1 MNPMESGNEILTM
14 KDICDL
20 LQVHPTTLYKLIKKG
35 KIPSFRIGSDWR
47 FRRDKIERWMAEKTM
62 GVPQ

>member
-1 MNPMESGNEILTM
+1 MNLVESGNEILTM

-20 LQVHPTTLYKLIKKG
+20 LRVHQSTIYKLIKKG

-47 FRRDKIERWMAEKTM
+47 FRRDRIERWVAQKSMDN
-62 GVPQ
+62 VR

>member
-1 MNPMESGNEILTM
+1 MNPVESGNEILTM

-20 LQVHPTTLYKLIKKG
+20 LRVHQSTIYKLIKKG

-47 FRRDKIERWMAEKTM
+47 FRRDMIERWVAERTKPV
-62 GVPQ
+62 G